1 LAVRVEL
8 NHASTRQLDNTESR
22 QPPQYVPPG
31 HFYSPIP
38 SVEDIERAIATVSA
52 SYAGIELREDHQ
64 LALLERL
71 SRYYSEIPFP
81 AEKSERFRFAF
92 HNPSYSWGDAIILFC
107 MIREIKPHRI
117 LGIGSG
123 HTSALILD
131 TNEHY
136 FGNGIDCTFVEPH
149 PELLFS
155 LLRPNEDRETRVIP
169 RKLQDVD
176 LTVFDTLE
184 AGDILFIDSSH
195 VVKAGS
201 DCQLLFSDILPKLN
215 PGTLIHFHDVFHRFE
230 YPPKWLR
237 EGRGWNEQYI
247 LRAFLQFN
255 SEFKIKLFTQYMI
268 VRHREWFEQ
277 HMPNCLRNAG
287 AQIWI
292 ERAAPQRG

>member
-1 LAVRVEL
+1 M
-8 NHASTRQLDNTESR
+8 ESH
-22 QPPQYVPPG
+22 QPPQYVSPG
-31 HFYSPIP
+31 HFCSPIP
-38 SVEDIERAIATVSA
+38 SIEDIERVITAAPA
-52 SYAGIELREDHQ
+52 SYSGIDLREDQQ
-64 LALLERL
+64 LALLEKL
-71 SRYYSEIPFP
+71 SRYYAEIPFP
-81 AEKSERFRFAF
+81 EEKNERFRFAF
-92 HNPSYSWGDAIILFC
+92 NNPSYSWGDAIVLFC
-107 MIREIKPHRI
+107 MIRELKPRRI
-117 LGIGSG
+117 LEIGSG

-131 TNEHY
+131 TDEHY
-136 FGNGIDCTFVEPH
+136 FAGGIDCTFVEPY
-149 PELLFS
+149 PELLLS
-155 LLRPNEDRETRVIP
+155 LLRSNEDRETRVIP

-176 LTVFDTLE
+176 LTLFDTLE

-292 ERAAPQRG
+292 ERSTPQRG